1 MSYQNIGK
9 IAGTHGLEGRVV
21 LRHQLDS
28 KNLWSKIPHIF
39 IEIRR
44 ESYIPYFI
52 EAQKVLNHEEVLL
65 TLDEIDSVELAK
77 TLSGK
82 NVYLEQEVFN
92 KLKPKAVTL
101 DMIGFKVVDKVH
113 GELGVVEDLF
123 ETPGQVLATVQH
135 KGKEL
140 IIPLIEATIVGIDA
154 ARKSISVNLPEGLL
168 EVYL

>member
-21 LRHQLDS
+21 LRHQLDG
-28 KNLWSKIPHIF
+28 KNLWIKIPHIF
-39 IEIRR
+39 IEVRR

-101 DMIGFKVVDKVH
+101 DMIGFTVTDKMH
-113 GELGVVEDLF
+113 GTLGTVEDL
-123 ETPGQVLATVQH
+123 
-135 KGKEL
+135 
-140 IIPLIEATIVGIDA
+140 
-154 ARKSISVNLPEGLL
+154 
-168 EVYL
+168 